1 MNCPDCQSPVE
12 ETQKFCRTCGAELHL
27 NCSGCGSPILR
38 VTDSAVNAGLH
49 LETGKGPA
57 SKREKIA
64 SERKYITVLFAD
76 ISGYTT
82 LSERL
87 DPEEVKDLVGHIFG
101 EIAKVVTKYEGHIEK
116 FAGDQVMALFG
127 VPLAHEDDP
136 VRAVK
141 TASEIHEVVRGISP
155 QVQETIG
162 QPLAVHIGI
171 NTGLAVT
178 GKFDFAKASHQ
189 IAGDTVNV
197 ASRLC
202 TLAKSGETL
211 VGQTTYKQAEG
222 FFSFGRLELVQ
233 VKGKTK
239 PVQAYRLLS
248 PRELPD
254 RTRPLSG
261 RRAALIGRQREMAV
275 LAQAM
280 ARLREGQGSDDRHWR
295 RGWNRKEPAPRG
307 IPGYPGLK
315 GSQVDGRA
323 CLCLYPEHFL
333 LSPHQS
339 DQTRVGPRKRRYSRQ
354 GGC

>member
-1 MNCPDCQSPVE
+1 M
-12 ETQKFCRTCGAELHL
+12 
-27 NCSGCGSPILR
+27 
-38 VTDSAVNAGLH
+38 
-49 LETGKGPA
+49 
-57 SKREKIA
+57 
-64 SERKYITVLFAD
+64 LFAD

-87 DPEEVKDLVGHIFG
+87 DPEEVKDLVGHIIG
-101 EIAKVVTKYEGHIEK
+101 EIAKVVIKYEGHIEK

-141 TASEIHEVVRGISP
+141 TASEIHEVVRGLSP

-178 GKFDFAKASHQ
+178 GKFDFAKAAHH

-211 VGQTTYKQAEG
+211 VGQTTYTQAEG
-222 FFSFGRLELVQ
+222 FFSFGPMEMVQ

-239 PVQAYRLLS
+239 PVQVYKLLS
-248 PRELPD
+248 SRELPG
-254 RTRPLSG
+254 RTHRLSG
-261 RRAALIGRQREMAV
+261 RRAALIGRQREMA
-275 LAQAM
+275 APGPGDGQAPGGG
-280 ARLREGQGSDDRHWR
+280 RLGYRHLWR
-295 RGWNRKEPAPRG
+295 GGNRQEPAPRG
-307 IPGYPGLK
+307 IPGYSGLK
-315 GSQVDGRA
+315 ENQVDGRT

-333 LSPHQS
+333 LSSH
-339 DQTRVGPRKRRYSRQ
+339 
-354 GGC
+354 